1 MASSAA
7 DRTSERADGAGGPAA
22 IRTPEQSDRVT
33 GPPAV
38 QALEARGSQG
48 QGVMA
53 PVRAGGLQALQQ
65 AADGSSRVRQ
75 LARNDERANGASS
88 TTAAT
93 AAPNRTGLPTSLK
106 SGVESLSG
114 VSLDDVRVHRN
125 SSEPGGLGA
134 HAFARGSDIHVAPGQ
149 ESSLP
154 HEAWHVV
161 QQKQGRVRADT
172 LIDGNPVNT
181 DPALEREADHM
192 GGKAATQLR
201 SEELTP
207 WAGGAGSGGSRSGA
221 GRQDASVSQR
231 TAVLQMDWYEKVG
244 AEIVKRTG
252 TKPGGYRLVK
262 GAKGPGGESVYETQ
276 DQRKTH
282 VEQPRTYEEKLG
294 EVPEEE
300 PGVEFTVDAELV
312 RYSQDSIA
320 RTFTS
325 GGKIQDVA
333 NSLKSGTTKPADLPA
348 IRVFKSAQGRLVTLD
363 NRRLWCCKTAGTQV
377 KCAWASDEAIK
388 AEGFKFTSGKGLEGK
403 NTITVR
409 N

>member
-1 MASSAA
+1 MASSTA
-7 DRTSERADGAGGPAA
+7 DRASEREDSARGPAA
-22 IRTPEQSDRVT
+22 TRTPEQGDRVT

-38 QALEARGSQG
+38 QALEAHGSHRQDG
-48 QGVMA
+48 PA
-53 PVRAGGLQALQQ
+53 PLRAGGLQALQQ
-65 AADGSSRVRQ
+65 AADGSPRVRQ
-75 LARNDERANGASS
+75 LARSDEMVNGTSS
-88 TTAAT
+88 TA

-106 SGVESLSG
+106 SGVESLAG

-149 ESSLP
+149 EKSLP

-172 LIDGNPVNT
+172 LIDGSPVNT

-201 SEELTP
+201 REEP
-207 WAGGAGSGGSRSGA
+207 GPRPGGVGSGGGRSGV
-221 GRQDASVSQR
+221 GRRDAPVSQR

-244 AEIVKRTG
+244 EEIVKRTG
-252 TKPGGYRLVK
+252 TKPGGYRLVRD
-262 GAKGPGGESVYETQ
+262 AKGPGGESVFETK
-276 DQRKTH
+276 DQRATH
-282 VEQPRTYEEKLG
+282 VEKPKTYAELLG
-294 EVPEEE
+294 PVPEEDSGE
-300 PGVEFTVDAELV
+300 EFMVDAELV
-312 RYSQDSIA
+312 RFSQDSIGK
-320 RTFTS
+320 TFS
-325 GGKIQDVA
+325 DGKKIQDVA
-333 NSLKSGTTKPADLPA
+333 VSLKSGTTKPADLPA

-363 NRRLWCCKTAGTQV
+363 NRRLWCCKTAGTQI

-388 AEGFKFTSGKGLEGK
+388 AEGFKFTSGKGHEGK
-403 NTITVR
+403 TTITVR